1 MKLSLEI
8 PDFVRNNLK
17 YVWGLLFGIV
27 GGVLMAKMGIVG
39 AFALIAIPIV
49 IVYLYLFARNPK
61 LGLYTAIVIAFLVP
75 TVGRYIP
82 VSIPLGLGVDISL
95 VLTLIFL
102 ILRDWKKADFSGW
115 NHIYSLLMIVWMVF
129 TILQLANPMALSLP
143 AWFYAMRGLSLYQ
156 MLMVLICFVLF
167 RDKKDFKTFVRVWLF
182 FSVIGIF
189 WGMKQKFLGL
199 DAAENR
205 WLMSGAYVTHLLFG
219 KLRIFSYYTD
229 AGIFGPAMG
238 SVTIFAG
245 IMALGPWS
253 WRKRILYGVISV
265 LGLYAM
271 LISGTRGALAVPGAG
286 GVLYLILIK
295 NKRLLIA
302 GGSIMLFAFV
312 FLKYTSIGSG
322 NYDIQRLRSALDP
335 NDASL
340 NVRVENRKM
349 LRAYLS
355 DKPLG
360 TGIGSAGFW
369 GQRFTPWTWM
379 ANFPTDGLYT
389 RVRAETGVIGYT
401 LYVYTWLFLLGYGA
415 YTCWVYYEGE
425 NQYYA
430 MASLGNYAGI
440 LAASYGNEILIQMP
454 VNFSVMIP
462 LAFVF
467 IMKFWDENGKYAIPE
482 DRKHKIFK

>member
-1 MKLSLEI
+1 MRFEI
-8 PDFVRNNLK
+8 PWKYRAYLK
-17 YVWGLLFGIV
+17 YVYAIAF
-27 GGVLMAKMGIVG
+27 GVLGGIMMAKSGVV
-39 AFALIAIPIV
+39 AAAALIAIPIV
-49 IVYLYLFARNPK
+49 LVYIYYFAKNPK
-61 LGLYTAIVIAFLVP
+61 IGLYTAFIIAFLIP
-75 TVGRYIP
+75 TVGRYVP
-82 VSIPLGLGVDISL
+82 GNIPLGLGVDISL

-102 ILRDWKKADFSGW
+102 ILRDWKRVDFSGW
-115 NHIYSLLMIVWMVF
+115 NHIFPLLMIVWMAF
-129 TILQLANPMALSLP
+129 TIFQLANPMALSVP

-156 MLMVLICFVLF
+156 LLMVIICFVF
-167 RDKKDFKTFVRVWLF
+167 FYQKKDFKNFVRVWLI
-182 FSVIGIF
+182 FSVIGIL
-189 WGMKQKFLGL
+189 WGMKQKIIGL
-199 DAAENR
+199 DAFENK

-238 SVTIFAG
+238 SVTIFCG

-253 WRKRILYGVISV
+253 MRRRIVYGLISV
-265 LGLYAM
+265 FALYAM

-286 GVLYLILIK
+286 GILYLILIR
-295 NKRLLIA
+295 NKKLLIT

-312 FLKYTSIGSG
+312 FLKYTTIGSG

-401 LYVYTWLFLLGYGA
+401 LYVYTWIFLLVYGSWH
-415 YTCWVYYEGE
+415 CWQYKDKER
-425 NQYYA
+425 QYYS
-430 MASLGNYAGI
+430 MAALANFAGI
-440 LAASYGNEILIQMP
+440 LAASYGNEILNQIP
-454 VNFSVMIP
+454 VNFTVLVP

-467 IMKFWDENGKYAIPE
+467 TMKYWNEDGVYQIPE
-482 DRKHKIFK
+482 ERKHKIFK

>member
-1 MKLSLEI
+1 MRFEI
-8 PDFVRNNLK
+8 PWKYRAYLK
-17 YVWGLLFGIV
+17 YVYAIAF
-27 GGVLMAKMGIVG
+27 GVLGGIMMAKSGVV
-39 AFALIAIPIV
+39 AAAALIAIPIV
-49 IVYLYLFARNPK
+49 LVYIYYFAKNPK
-61 LGLYTAIVIAFLVP
+61 IGLYTAFIIAFLIP
-75 TVGRYIP
+75 TVGRYVP
-82 VSIPLGLGVDISL
+82 GNIPLGLGVDFSL

-102 ILRDWKKADFSGW
+102 ILRDWKRVDFSGW
-115 NHIYSLLMIVWMVF
+115 NHIFPLLMIVWMAF
-129 TILQLANPMALSLP
+129 TIFQLANPMALSVP

-156 MLMVLICFVLF
+156 LLMVIICFVF
-167 RDKKDFKTFVRVWLF
+167 FYQKKDFKNFVRVWLI
-182 FSVIGIF
+182 FSVIGIL
-189 WGMKQKFLGL
+189 WGMKQKVFGL
-199 DAAENR
+199 DAFENK

-238 SVTIFAG
+238 SVTIFCG
-245 IMALGPWS
+245 VMALGPWS
-253 WRKRILYGVISV
+253 MRRRIVYGLISV
-265 LGLYAM
+265 FALYAM

-286 GVLYLILIK
+286 GILYLILIR
-295 NKRLLIA
+295 NKKLLIT

-312 FLKYTSIGSG
+312 FLKYTTIGSG

-401 LYVYTWLFLLGYGA
+401 LYVYTWIFLLVYGSWH
-415 YTCWVYYEGE
+415 CWQYKDKER
-425 NQYYA
+425 QYYS
-430 MASLGNYAGI
+430 MAALANFAGI
-440 LAASYGNEILIQMP
+440 LAASYGNEILNQIP
-454 VNFSVMIP
+454 VNFTVLVP

-467 IMKFWDENGKYAIPE
+467 TMKYWNEDGVYQIPE
-482 DRKHKIFK
+482 ERKHKIFK

>member
-1 MKLSLEI
+1 MRFEI
-8 PDFVRNNLK
+8 PWKYRGYLK
-17 YVWGLLFGIV
+17 YLYAILFGIV
-27 GGVLMAKMGIVG
+27 GGVLMTKAGVIG
-39 AFALIAIPIV
+39 AVALIAIPLV
-49 IVYLYLFARNPK
+49 IVYIYFFAKNPK
-61 LGLYTAIVIAFLVP
+61 IGLYTAFIIAFLIP
-75 TVGRYIP
+75 TVGRY
-82 VSIPLGLGVDISL
+82 VGNIPLGLGVDISL

-102 ILRDWKKADFSGW
+102 VLRDWKRLDFSGW
-115 NHIYSLLMIVWMVF
+115 NHIYSLLMIAWMGF
-129 TILQLANPMALSLP
+129 TILQLANPIALSVP

-156 MLMVLICFVLF
+156 MLMVIICFVF
-167 RDKKDFKTFVRVWLF
+167 FYQKKDLKTFIRVWLF
-182 FSVIGIF
+182 FSVIGILI
-189 WGMKQKFLGL
+189 GIKQKVIGL
-199 DAAENR
+199 DAFENR

-238 SVTIFAG
+238 SVTVFAG
-245 IMALGPWS
+245 IMALGPWPL
-253 WRKRILYGVISV
+253 RKRIIYGLISV
-265 LGLYAM
+265 MALYAM

-286 GVLYLILIK
+286 GILYLILIK
-295 NKRLLIA
+295 NKKLLIS
-302 GGSIMLFAFV
+302 GGSLMLFVFV
-312 FLKYTSIGSG
+312 FLKYTTIGSG

-340 NVRVENRKM
+340 IVRVENRKM

-401 LYVYTWLFLLGYGA
+401 LYVYTWIFLLVYGSWQ
-415 YTCWVYYEGE
+415 CWQFKDKER
-425 NQYYA
+425 QYYA
-430 MASLGNYAGI
+430 MAALGNFAGI
-440 LAASYGNEILIQMP
+440 LAASYGNEILNQIP
-454 VNFSVMIP
+454 VNFTVLIP

-467 IMKFWDENGKYAIPE
+467 TMKYWDEDGVYRIPE
-482 DRKHKIFK
+482 DRKYKVFK

>member
-1 MKLSLEI
+1 MRFEI
-8 PDFVRNNLK
+8 PWKYRGYLK
-17 YVWGLLFGIV
+17 YLYAILFGIV
-27 GGVLMAKMGIVG
+27 GGVLMTKAGVIG
-39 AFALIAIPIV
+39 AVALIAIPLV
-49 IVYLYLFARNPK
+49 IVYIYFFAKNPK
-61 LGLYTAIVIAFLVP
+61 IGLYTAFIIAFLIP
-75 TVGRYIP
+75 TVGRYIGG
-82 VSIPLGLGVDISL
+82 IPLGLGVDISL

-102 ILRDWKKADFSGW
+102 VIRDWKRVDFSGW
-115 NHIYSLLMIVWMVF
+115 NHIYSLLMIAWMGF
-129 TILQLANPMALSLP
+129 TILQLANPMALSVP

-156 MLMVLICFVLF
+156 MLMVIICFVF
-167 RDKKDFKTFVRVWLF
+167 FYQKKDLKTFIRVWLF
-182 FSVIGIF
+182 FSVIGILI
-189 WGMKQKFLGL
+189 GIKQKVIGL
-199 DAAENR
+199 DAFENR

-238 SVTIFAG
+238 SVTVFAG
-245 IMALGPWS
+245 IMALGPWPL
-253 WRKRILYGVISV
+253 RKRIIYGLISV
-265 LGLYAM
+265 MALYAM

-286 GVLYLILIK
+286 GILYLILIK
-295 NKRLLIA
+295 NKKLLIS
-302 GGSIMLFAFV
+302 GGSLMLFVFV
-312 FLKYTSIGSG
+312 FLKYTTIGSG

-401 LYVYTWLFLLGYGA
+401 LYVYTWIFLLVYGSWQ
-415 YTCWVYYEGE
+415 CWQFKDKER
-425 NQYYA
+425 QYYA
-430 MASLGNYAGI
+430 MAALGNFAGI
-440 LAASYGNEILIQMP
+440 LAASYGNEILNQIP
-454 VNFSVMIP
+454 VNFTVLIP

-467 IMKFWDENGKYAIPE
+467 TMKYWDEDGVYRIPE
-482 DRKHKIFK
+482 DRKYKVFK

>member
-1 MKLSLEI
+1 MAFEI
-8 PDFVRNNLK
+8 PFKYREYLK
-17 YVWGLLFGIV
+17 YAFAIGFGIV
-27 GGVLMAKMGIVG
+27 GGTMLAKTGVVAAG
-39 AFALIAIPIV
+39 LLLAIPGL
-49 IVYLYLFARNPK
+49 IVYLYFFAKNPK
-61 LGLYTAIVIAFLVP
+61 IGLYTAFIIAFLIP
-75 TVGRYIP
+75 TVGRYVP
-82 VSIPLGLGVDISL
+82 GNIPLGLGVDISL
-95 VLTLIFL
+95 VLALIFL
-102 ILRDWKKADFSGW
+102 LLRDWQKVDFSGW
-115 NHIYSLLMIVWMVF
+115 NHIYSLLMIAWMAF
-129 TILQLANPMALSLP
+129 TILQIVNPLALSLP

-156 MLMVLICFVLF
+156 MLMTIICFVLF
-167 RDKKDFKTFVRVWLF
+167 KQKKDFKIFVRVWLI
-182 FSVIGIF
+182 FSVIGIL
-189 WGMKQKFLGL
+189 WGIKQKMFGL
-199 DAAENR
+199 DAAETK
-205 WLMSGAYVTHLLFG
+205 WLMAGAYVTHLLFG

-245 IMALGPWS
+245 ILALGPWPL
-253 WRKRILYGVISV
+253 RKRIMYGLISV
-265 LGLYAM
+265 GALYAM

-286 GVLYLILIK
+286 GILYLILIK
-295 NKRLLIA
+295 NKKLLIS

-312 FLKYTSIGSG
+312 FLKYTTIGSG

-349 LRAYLS
+349 LRAFLS

-401 LYVYTWLFLLGYGA
+401 LYVYTWIFLLVYGSWH
-415 YTCWVYYEGE
+415 CWNYKDKEK
-425 NQYYA
+425 QYYS
-430 MASLGNYAGI
+430 MAALANFAGI
-440 LAASYGNEILIQMP
+440 LAASYGNEILNQIP
-454 VNFSVMIP
+454 VNFTVLVP

-467 IMKFWDENGKYAIPE
+467 TMKYWDEDGIYRIPE
-482 DRKHKIFK
+482 ERKYKIFK

>member
-1 MKLSLEI
+1 MKLEI
-8 PDFVRNNLK
+8 PHKYRDYLK
-17 YVWGLLFGIV
+17 YLYAILFGIV
-27 GGVLMAKMGIVG
+27 GGIFLAKMEIAGALLLLVLPLIIVFLYY
-39 AFALIAIPIV
+39 FAT
-49 IVYLYLFARNPK
+49 NPK
-61 LGLYTAIVIAFLVP
+61 LGLYTAFIIAFLVP
-75 TVGRYIP
+75 TVGRYVP
-82 VSIPLGLGVDISL
+82 ANIPLGLGVDISL
-95 VLTLIFL
+95 VLTLIMM
-102 ILRDWKKADFSGW
+102 ILRDWKKVDFSGW
-115 NHIYSLLMIVWMVF
+115 NHIYSLLMIVWMGF
-129 TILQLANPMALSLP
+129 TIFQIVNPMALSLP

-167 RDKKDFKTFVRVWLF
+167 RDKRDWKTFIRVWLI
-182 FSVIGIF
+182 FSVIGAL
-189 WGMKQKFLGL
+189 WGLKQKFFGL

-253 WRKRILYGVISV
+253 LRKRILYGIIAV
-265 LGLYAM
+265 LCLYGM

-312 FLKYTSIGSG
+312 FLKYTTIGSG

-349 LRAYLS
+349 LRSYLS

-401 LYVYTWLFLLGYGA
+401 LYVYTWIFLLVYGS
-415 YTCWVYYEGE
+415 YTCWMFKDRER
-425 NQYYA
+425 QYYA
-430 MASLGNYAGI
+430 MAALANYAGI

-454 VNFSVMIP
+454 VNFSVMVP

-467 IMKFWDENGKYAIPE
+467 TMKYWDENGIYKIPE
-482 DRKHKIFK
+482 ERRKKIFK

>member
-1 MKLSLEI
+1 MRIEI
-8 PDFVRNNLK
+8 PWKYRAYLK
-17 YVWGLLFGIV
+17 YLYAIGF
-27 GGVLMAKMGIVG
+27 GVLGGIMMGKMGIM
-39 AFALIAIPIV
+39 AAIALFAIPIV
-49 IVYLYLFARNPK
+49 FVYIYYFAKNPK
-61 LGLYTAIVIAFLVP
+61 LGLYTAFIIAFLIP
-75 TVGRYIP
+75 TVGRYLP
-82 VSIPLGLGVDISL
+82 GNIPLGLGVDISL

-102 ILRDWKKADFSGW
+102 ILRDWKKVDFSGW
-115 NHIYSLLMIVWMVF
+115 NHIYSLLMIAWMGF
-129 TILQLANPMALSLP
+129 TVLQLANPMALSVP

-156 MLMVLICFVLF
+156 MLMVIICFVF
-167 RDKKDFKTFVRVWLF
+167 FYHKKDFKTFVRVWLI
-182 FSVIGIF
+182 FSVIGIL
-189 WGMKQKFLGL
+189 WGMKQKMIGL
-199 DAAENR
+199 DDFENR

-245 IMALGPWS
+245 VLALGPFS
-253 WRKRILYGVISV
+253 IRKRIVYGLISV
-265 LGLYAM
+265 FALYAM
-271 LISGTRGALAVPGAG
+271 LISGTRGAIAVPGAG
-286 GVLYLILIK
+286 GILYLILIR
-295 NKRLLIA
+295 NKKLLIT

-312 FLKYTSIGSG
+312 FLKYTTIGSG

-355 DKPLG
+355 DKPIG

-389 RVRAETGVIGYT
+389 RVRAETGVVGYT
-401 LYVYTWLFLLGYGA
+401 LYVYTWIFLLVYGSWHSWQ
-415 YTCWVYYEGE
+415 YKDKER
-425 NQYYA
+425 QYYS
-430 MASLGNYAGI
+430 MAALANFAGI
-440 LAASYGNEILIQMP
+440 LAASYGNEILNQIP
-454 VNFSVMIP
+454 VNFTVLVP

-467 IMKFWDENGKYAIPE
+467 TMKYWDEDGVYRIPE
-482 DRKHKIFK
+482 DRKYKVFK